1 MHNNFRSRVPGP
13 PNCVPDI
20 FHINFKFNKLR
31 QHWIGATRLMLAL
44 VATSMFWG
52 LVDLVVIGFLNKGY
66 TASLPL
72 ITTHVGLT
80 VTMTACLILV
90 RKWFQFR
97 SKTRFFLI
105 KLYKP
110 QPRHINLL

>member
-31 QHWIGATRLMLAL
+31 QHWIGVSRLMLAL
-44 VATSMFWG
+44 VATSVFW
-52 LVDLVVIGFLNKGY
+52 LAVDLMVVGLLRKGY
-66 TASLPL
+66 TDSLPL
-72 ITTHVGLT
+72 IGMHIGLT
-80 VTMTACLILV
+80 VTMTTCLILV

-97 SKTRFFLI
+97 SKTRFSLI

-110 QPRHINLL
+110 QPRNINLL